1 MSKQKTDEE
10 LNNHKETALR
20 SIGNY
25 LDSLINNNDP
35 KVKSKADKLSYWFET
50 YIDYL
55 EKEKTFDPKKR
66 KSYKRGEIIKANLGY
81 NVGSEEGGLHYCVVI
96 DKKNPLT
103 SPVITVIPLTSV
115 KPYTATENLKAGCV
129 YIGNELFVNLSS
141 SINMVQRQATES
153 LDKLKR
159 KIVETK
165 DPNEVV
171 SDEIKKELIETEKVV
186 YKLERMKLEISRMK
200 KGSIALIGQ
209 ITTISK
215 MRIHNPK
222 NSNDVLSGIK
232 LSNEKLDMIDD
243 EIRKLYTNFVQN
255 K

>member
-1 MSKQKTDEE
+1 MSRQRTDEE
-10 LNNHKETALR
+10 LNKHKEDALS

-25 LDSLINNNDP
+25 LDSLIKNNDP
-35 KVKSKADKLSYWFET
+35 KIKSKADKLSYWFET

-66 KSYKRGEIIKANLGY
+66 KSYKRGEIIKVDLGY

-115 KPYTATENLKAGCV
+115 KSHTDTEELKTGRV

-141 SINMVQRQATES
+141 SINMLQRKTTDS
-153 LDKLKR
+153 LNKLEGE
-159 KIVETK
+159 IA
-165 DPNEVV
+165 
-171 SDEIKKELIETEKVV
+171 EIKEPGKTALNEMKEEINEIRKVMS
-186 YKLERMKLEISRMK
+186 KLVRMK
-200 KGSIALIGQ
+200 KEILKMKQGSIALIGQ

-232 LSNEKLDMIDD
+232 LSNEKLDMIDN
-243 EIRKLYTNFVQN
+243 EIRKLYTNFIQN
-255 K
+255 